1 MVVKIERVLLL
12 NGFVE
17 IKEVEPHIVNVEH
30 EQPGVNDFGD
40 EPADHEIAS
49 ENILKLLNNV
59 SFETLLISKKNRFFI
74 DVFE

>member
-49 ENILKLLNNV
+49 ENILKLLWHMIAAV
-59 SFETLLISKKNRFFI
+59 CKISGEH
-74 DVFE
+74 DDH